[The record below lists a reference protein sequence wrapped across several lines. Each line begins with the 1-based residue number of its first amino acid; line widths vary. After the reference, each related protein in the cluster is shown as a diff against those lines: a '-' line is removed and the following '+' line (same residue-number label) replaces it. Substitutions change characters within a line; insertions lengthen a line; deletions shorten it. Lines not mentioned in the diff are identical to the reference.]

1 MPETGMPEF
10 KVAAVDEVPCGK
22 GRSVRVEDRQIALF
36 NVDGNYY
43 AIDDRCPHMGAD
55 LSCGVL
61 KERTVMC
68 TWHGWQFDLESG
80 SCLNVKWAKVQQYPL
95 ILRGRDLFLTIEPE
109 PDPDEATEED
119 EAPQIVWKNPF
130 G

>member
-1 MPETGMPEF
+1 MPEF
-10 KVAAVDEVPCGK
+10 KVASVAEVPRGQ

-80 SCLNVKWAKVQQYPL
+80 SCLNVEWAKVRRYPVRL
-95 ILRGRDLFLTIEPE
+95 EGEDIHVTVE
-109 PDPDEATEED
+109 PDPVPEEKPFP
-119 EAPQIVWKNPF
+119 EIVWKNSE
-130 G
+130 